1 MMLAHATCRLHID
14 VHGSKSIHTE
24 LFVLMIQGGAQFQ
37 QRKHDMEPPVHLA
50 GYIIWLQFP

>member
-24 LFVLMIQGGAQFQ
+24 LFVLMIQGGAMQN
-37 QRKHDMEPPVHLA
+37 HEEPNFKKESMTWNHQSTWQA
-50 GYIIWLQFP
+50 I